1 MSNDEK
7 QHREHWHRRLL
18 EGRAALFT
26 VLTTVVISIG
36 GIAEIVPMFSVR
48 AGPQPLEGVTPY
60 TPLEVAGRDI
70 YIREGCYLCH
80 SQMVRPMRAELL
92 RYGEWTRAGE
102 LVYDRPFLLGSR
114 RIGPDLQRVGGK
126 YPDAWHYE
134 HMRDPRSTSPGSI
147 MPPYAFLLEW
157 RIDPEDVAASVRAL
171 NRLGVPY
178 EDTSLEAIRSSIDA
192 QAATIV
198 RNLAGANIETEP
210 DREIVAL
217 IAYLQRL
224 GRDGRAALEGTAE
237 QDRRALEA
245 QDAISAADSPARNQD
260 VVAART
266 GERAEEES

>member
-1 MSNDEK
+1 MTTDKETTGAHK
-7 QHREHWHRRLL
+7 EHWHRRLL
-18 EGRAALFT
+18 EGRVALFA

-36 GIAEIVPMFSVR
+36 GIVEIVPMFSVK

-70 YIREGCYLCH
+70 YIREGCYVCH

-147 MPPYAFLLEW
+147 MPAYGWLFRK
-157 RIDPEDVAASVRAL
+157 RIDPQDVTRSLAAL
-171 NRLGVPY
+171 QKLGVPY
-178 EDTSLEAIRSSIDA
+178 MDVTEENVTRALAG
-192 QAATIV
+192 QANGIA
-198 RNLAGANIETEP
+198 RNLRSMNIET
-210 DREIVAL
+210 DSDLEIIAV

-224 GRDGRAALEGTAE
+224 GQDG
-237 QDRRALEA
+237 RRALAPADEPAPASAPEA
-245 QDAISAADSPARNQD
+245 ALPAGD
-260 VVAART
+260 PHAF
-266 GERAEEES
+266 RATSRPPAVGGGSH